1 MKQYKKRKA
10 FIWFTSNSK
19 HAELH
24 FEILYLLLVFFLA
37 WLYIFVLIKG
47 HICLFVSFF
56 LEVLLGYPR
65 CRN

>member
-1 MKQYKKRKA
+1 MKPYKKQKA

-24 FEILYLLLVFFLA
+24 FEILCLLLGFFA
-37 WLYIFVLIKG
+37 CLYIVVLIEV

>member
-24 FEILYLLLVFFLA
+24 FEISCLLLVFFGMVI
-37 WLYIFVLIKG
+37 YF
-47 HICLFVSFF
+47 CF
-56 LEVLLGYPR
+56 
-65 CRN
+65 N